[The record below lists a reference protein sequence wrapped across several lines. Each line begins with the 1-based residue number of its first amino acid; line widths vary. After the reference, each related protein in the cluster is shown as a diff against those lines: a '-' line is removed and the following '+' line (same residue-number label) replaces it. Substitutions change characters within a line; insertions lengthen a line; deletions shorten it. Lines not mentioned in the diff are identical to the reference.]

1 MEKNWIR
8 PVVRVGQSLFL
19 CALAACQNGPREV
32 KIAIAEPLTGDIAAL
47 GQGLKRAAALAVEE
61 ANASGRF
68 PNYRLRLVEFDD
80 RSDPKEA
87 VNVANRIV
95 SDPSIVAVI
104 GHFNS
109 GCSIPASAVYARAG
123 LAMVNAGSSNP
134 QLTLQQLLP
143 GWSGKRNIFRVTTTD
158 DVQGT
163 FAADFAFE
171 KLKCRAAAV
180 VHDKTAYGQ
189 GISDVFQSRFKEL
202 GGAVLSLDG
211 VQPGDKD
218 FKALVTRIKSESPD
232 LIYFGGTY
240 TEGGLILRQA
250 RNAGLTVP
258 YLTGEISYDPDFLRI
273 AGPAAEGAYVTYLG
287 RPPHLLETARLFVDK
302 YRLRYPDSELKAYD
316 HYAYEAA
323 HILLEALEKAGPDKS
338 KIIDTL
344 RVMKYNGVLGE
355 TFFDEK
361 GDTQNKTITL
371 FQVRKDAFAPVDLNS
386 AR

>member
-1 MEKNWIR
+1 MDKNWISR
-8 PVVRVGQSLFL
+8 FIRLGNGLLL
-19 CALAACQNGPREV
+19 CAMAACQGGPREV

-95 SDPSIVAVI
+95 SDPSVVAVI

-134 QLTLQQLLP
+134 QLTLQQLAP
-143 GWSGKRNIFRVTTTD
+143 GWAGPRNVFRVTTTD

-163 FAADFAFE
+163 FAADFAFD
-171 KLKCRAAAV
+171 KLKSRAAAV

-189 GISDVFQSRFKEL
+189 GIAEVFQNRFKEL
-202 GGAVLSLDG
+202 GGTVLSFDG

-218 FKALVTRIKSESPD
+218 FKALVTRVKSASPD
-232 LIYFGGTY
+232 LLYFGGTY

-250 RNAGLTVP
+250 REAGLAVP
-258 YLTGEISYDPDFLRI
+258 FLTGEISYDPDFLRI
-273 AGPAAEGAYVTYLG
+273 AGPAVEGAYVTYLG
-287 RPPHLLETARLFVDK
+287 RPPELLETARLFVDK
-302 YRLRYPDSELKAYD
+302 YRLRYPESELKAYD

-323 HILLEALEKAGPDKS
+323 NILLDALEKAGPDKA
-338 KIIDTL
+338 KIIDAL
-344 RVMKYNGVLGE
+344 GAMKYTGVLGE
-355 TFFDEK
+355 TAFDEK

-371 FQVRKDAFAPVDLNS
+371 FQVQNNRFTGVNLDHS
-386 AR
+386 H